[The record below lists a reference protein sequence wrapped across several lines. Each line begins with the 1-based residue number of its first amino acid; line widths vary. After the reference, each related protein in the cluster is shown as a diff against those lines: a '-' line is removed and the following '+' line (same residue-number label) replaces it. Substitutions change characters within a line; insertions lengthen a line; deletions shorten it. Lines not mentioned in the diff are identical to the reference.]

1 MFRMIVY
8 AEGRGCHKRAVKK
21 PLFKELSVTWW
32 SDVKSHCY
40 SSTWPKT
47 VKPCWRVSKKGPW
60 NSPPPTSLMLEQIC
74 TTQGRWCSE
83 CSSFPLTRK
92 VLSSHG
98 AGGGGMWVPFLLIF
112 NRRFFFALSLP
123 SRSLSSA
130 KKRKPAWT
138 DRILW
143 RLRAT
148 APANAAL
155 SAGKRSSISG
165 LTSGTKV
172 TQHYYRSH
180 MEYTVSDHKPVSS
193 IFTLQVRHIRVHC
206 KDDCLQC
213 LDKVL
218 V

>member
-1 MFRMIVY
+1 MFCVIVY
-8 AEGRGCHKRAVKK
+8 AEGRWFHKRAVKK
-21 PLFKELSVTWW
+21 HSLRTYQWHDDLMSRLIVTAQHGQRQWNRVGGFPRRAPEIPPHLQVWCWNKYVRHKVGDARSALFFHWLERSSVAM
-32 SDVKSHCY
+32 
-40 SSTWPKT
+40 
-47 VKPCWRVSKKGPW
+47 G
-60 NSPPPTSLMLEQIC
+60 
-74 TTQGRWCSE
+74 QGGGGGHV
-83 CSSFPLTRK
+83 SSFPY
-92 VLSSHG
+92 
-98 AGGGGMWVPFLLIF
+98 LLIL
-112 NRRFFFALSLP
+112 NRRFFALSLP

-172 TQHYYRSH
+172 TQHYYRSY

-193 IFTLQVRHIRVHC
+193 IFTLQVSP
-206 KDDCLQC
+206 L
-213 LDKVL
+213 
-218 V
+218 